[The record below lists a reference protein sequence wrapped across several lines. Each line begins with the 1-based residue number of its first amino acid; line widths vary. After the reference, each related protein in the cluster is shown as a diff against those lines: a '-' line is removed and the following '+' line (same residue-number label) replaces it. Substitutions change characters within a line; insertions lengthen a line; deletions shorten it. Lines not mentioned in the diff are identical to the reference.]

1 MNDVGK
7 ECKQISDWIKGT
19 VVSANASGVVLG
31 LSGGIDSAVAA
42 ALCKK
47 AFPDNTLCLIMPCY
61 SDIKDEEHARLIA
74 ERLDLEVRKV
84 DLNSIYDS
92 FKEEVSTLLAESKY
106 SLGNVKSRLRMITLY
121 YFAANY
127 NYLVIGPTNK
137 SEFTIGYFTKH
148 GDSGVDIMPIAD
160 YLKEEVFEL
169 AKFLEVPEEIIDKI
183 PTAGLW
189 EGQTDEEEMKITYSQ
204 LDNYIVCGDSDLDI
218 RERIESMVF
227 KSKHKR
233 DFPRIYKRQNSLF

>member
-1 MNDVGK
+1 LNDIDK
-7 ECKQISDWIKGT
+7 ECRQISDWIKDT

-42 ALCKK
+42 ALCKN

-61 SDIKDEEHARLIA
+61 SDSKDEEHARLIA
-74 ERLDLEVRKV
+74 KKLDLEVKKI
-84 DLNSIYDS
+84 DLNPIYDS
-92 FKEEVSTLLAESKY
+92 FRIEVGTILAESKEL
-106 SLGNVKSRLRMITLY
+106 LGNVKSRLRMITLY
-121 YFAANY
+121 YFAASY

-160 YLKEEVFEL
+160 YIKEEVFEL
-169 AKFLEVPEEIIDKI
+169 AKFLGIPEEIINKI

-189 EGQTDEEEMKITYSQ
+189 EGQTDEKEMNITYKQ
-204 LDNYIVCGDSDLDI
+204 LDNHIVYDDSDLDI
-218 RERIESMVF
+218 RKKIDSMVF
-227 KSKHKR
+227 KSEHKR
-233 DFPRIYKRQNSLF
+233 KFPRIYKR